1 VSILHDRINL
11 ERFSIRKAV
20 PAGVISDCRNGVDRL
35 NWSGSASLA
44 GFPSGSPDP
53 KGTLPTTIIILRA

>member
-1 VSILHDRINL
+1 
-11 ERFSIRKAV
+11 
-20 PAGVISDCRNGVDRL
+20 VISDCRNGVDRL

-53 KGTLPTTIIILRA
+53 KGTLPTTITILRA